1 MPVNN
6 ARALLAT
13 VALSAA
19 LGACAW
25 RQQTGDLGPSP
36 RPECATSTSALYFEP
51 TADVLTAPS
60 APIIREVMERIAVCG
75 AAGGELQ
82 RIVVIAYPDRGAG
95 RREAQAAVRARAD
108 AVREA
113 LIAAGAPA
121 NRIEIRQRPDGTQIM
136 QRRAE
141 VEIVQW

>member
-1 MPVNN
+1 MPVIH

-13 VALSAA
+13 IALSAA

-25 RQQTGDLGPSP
+25 RQQGEDLGPSP
-36 RPECATSTSALYFEP
+36 RPECATSTSTLYFEQ
-51 TADVLTAPS
+51 TADELTATS
-60 APIIREVMERIAVCG
+60 APIIREVTERVAACS
-75 AAGGELQ
+75 AAGGELR

-95 RREAQAAVRARAD
+95 RREARAAVRARAD

-121 NRIEIRQRPDGTQIM
+121 DRIEIGQRPDGTQIM

-141 VEIVQW
+141 VEVVQW